1 MPDDTVRAL
10 WCLVQGDSTPF
21 KVTIRT
27 NNDINDLKELVHDK
41 GIDATKNTVLAKDLK
56 LWKVSPFHRPAQ
68 TLWVTSRRS
77 TRFHDLTG

>member
-1 MPDDTVRAL
+1 MNDL
-10 WCLVQGDSTPF
+10 QLLCLVEGDSTVF
-21 KVTIRT
+21 EVTVARHSRVT
-27 NNDINDLKELVHDK
+27 ALKELVHDK

>member
-27 NNDINDLKELVHDK
+27 NNDINDLKKRVHEEGK
-41 GIDATKNTVLAKDLK
+41 NGVLRGIDAKDLK

-68 TLWVTSRRS
+68 TLWVTP
-77 TRFHDLTG
+77 H